1 MLGRGHVTQRSLN
14 ANERK
19 GGEEEGRPLGDGKLL
34 TVKGLT
40 ESQEEATPLM
50 LGHSALGSLEPES
63 AEKIM
68 INH

>member
-1 MLGRGHVTQRSLN
+1 MSGRGHVTQRSLN
-14 ANERK
+14 AKERK

-40 ESQEEATPLM
+40 ASQEGAIPLM
-50 LGHSALGSLEPES
+50 SGHSALGSLEPES
-63 AEKIM
+63 AEKNM